1 MGTELQYAVNP
12 LGAAASPS
20 SHIFSFH
27 CVNDRDYFQNRELG
41 ESIRDTG
48 VNKFIDPMD
57 QVAKKHNVESI
68 RKTIQMHEDIF
79 KQQVRELHRLYSVQ
93 KMLMSEA
100 KKEIE
105 QNRIRN
111 TLRSSE
117 TNYVVNWPQQT
128 CQPSSGRPF
137 HLQSLSNDP
146 SSNERSSSSCVD
158 AIRRPRGFDLES
170 PAKENSNIDEE
181 LLRPSFSN
189 PRKNE
194 GMSIEGSDEET
205 EVELTLSIGG
215 KRGNE
220 KSKIYQQHYRKP
232 EAGFSRM
239 NHKELISSSSLMS
252 DRGDACSGPSTS
264 IGGSATTSDRER
276 KQPHWLFQV

>member
-1 MGTELQYAVNP
+1 MGTKLQYAINP
-12 LGAAASPS
+12 LAVASPS

-27 CVNDRDYFQNRELG
+27 RVDERDYFENRELK
-41 ESIRDTG
+41 ESIRNTG

-57 QVAKKHNVESI
+57 QVADKDNIESI

-79 KQQVRELHRLYSVQ
+79 KQQVQELHRLYSVQ
-93 KMLMSEA
+93 KMLMSEL

-111 TLRSSE
+111 TMRSSE

-128 CQPSSGRPF
+128 SQPSSSRPF

-146 SSNERSSSSCVD
+146 SSNERSSISCVE

-181 LLRPSFSN
+181 LPGPSFSN

-194 GMSIEGSDEET
+194 GTSIEGSDEET

-220 KSKIYQQHYRKP
+220 MSKSYQQHYSKP

-239 NHKELISSSSLMS
+239 NHKELISSSSHMS
-252 DRGDACSGPSTS
+252 ERGDACSGPTTS
-264 IGGSATTSDRER
+264 IGGSATASDRER
-276 KQPHWLFQV
+276 KQAHWLFQV